1 LERPSLKR
9 AVLGYRR
16 QEVDA
21 LLSARQADAES
32 RDGELRARDG
42 RIAGLEQQVE
52 ELEAVAERLS
62 ERVVARE
69 RELGE
74 TRREL
79 DVERLRREEGLHA
92 VEALSMQIEELRS
105 QARGQATRI
114 RLRALQDAA
123 ELSSRLRELV
133 GSSGEAGQRAL
144 DALEAAV
151 RRVAGGEEERE
162 LPTEPDAKSG
172 GGADPAA
179 GANGESRG
187 LYAGRV
193 HLDVGPLGD
202 FSQLIRIE
210 DAARAIEAASSI
222 AVMRFSGGRA
232 TLAMELDEPV
242 ELLRELEERSDIE
255 LVLRRAGEGELVLD
269 VGPEASAA

>member
-1 LERPSLKR
+1 M
-9 AVLGYRR
+9 RR
-16 QEVDA
+16 V
-21 LLSARQADAES
+21 
-32 RDGELRARDG
+32 G
-42 RIAGLEQQVE
+42 

-62 ERVVARE
+62 ERVVERE

-92 VEALSMQIEELRS
+92 VGALSDQIEELRS

-123 ELSSRLRELV
+123 ELSSRVRELV

-144 DALEAAV
+144 EALEAAV
-151 RRVAGGEEERE
+151 RRVAGGEEDGER
-162 LPTEPDAKSG
+162 PTEADAGSA
-172 GGADPAA
+172 GADPA
-179 GANGESRG
+179 GEANGAAPG
-187 LYAGRV
+187 VYAGRV
-193 HLDVGPLGD
+193 HVDVGPLGD

-255 LVLRRAGEGELVLD
+255 FVLRRAGEGELVLD
-269 VGPEASAA
+269 VGSEAG